1 VAVGRSAKIVNGPVA
16 SDRLAATSASNRGSV
31 VNDQIKVGNKRNRA
45 WKTPNKAGNKP
56 GRAANAQI
64 ETASKPSRAVKARSK
79 AANNPNLG
87 EKVADN
93 EVDEVAEEVAANGMI
108 KVKAIVGGA
117 AVAVVSRIGS
127 AGGNGNRSATI
138 A

>member
-1 VAVGRSAKIVNGPVA
+1 VNGRNE
-16 SDRLAATSASNRGSV
+16 SDRRAASSASKRGNAVNVPNR
-31 VNDQIKVGNKRNRA
+31 DARKPNRA
-45 WKTPNKAGNKP
+45 GKTPNKAANKP

-64 ETASKPSRAVKARSK
+64 ETASKPSRAVKAWSK

-93 EVDEVAEEVAANGMI
+93 EVAEVAEEVAANGTI

-138 A
+138 E